1 MTIIEA
7 IAARTTDKNGITR
20 ESWNDS
26 NNKFFIALQP
36 TNSPDCCIICSRV
49 NRSPYRGWQP
59 TLDDLTATDWVP
71 CAAY

>member
-20 ESWNDS
+20 ESWTTPTE
-26 NNKFFIALQP
+26 KFRVAILP
-36 TNSPDCCIICSRV
+36 TQTPDCCIICSNV

-71 CAAY
+71 CVAY